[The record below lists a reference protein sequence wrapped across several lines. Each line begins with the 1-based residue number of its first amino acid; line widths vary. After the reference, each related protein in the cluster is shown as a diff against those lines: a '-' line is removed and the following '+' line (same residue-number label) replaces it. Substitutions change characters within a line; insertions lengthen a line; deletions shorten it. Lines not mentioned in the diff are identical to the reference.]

1 MKTYEG
7 KTEEEALN
15 LASQDLGQKAEDIKY
30 HIVSD
35 VKKLFSRK
43 VTIGVYTMADV
54 IEYASN
60 YLETLCEMIEIKIR
74 SDASLQDDVIKINIE
89 TEAAPRIIGHNGET
103 LRALNELTRS
113 AVFNRFGG
121 HYRILLNC
129 DNYKDQKYE
138 KLIRMARRIAGEV
151 RRSGITASLDSMTS
165 DERRVIHN
173 ALSSDTSIKTISEG
187 VGRQRHLTIR
197 KATVTEMEEIVP
209 TVEEEIISPA
219 EDQEQQ

>member
-7 KTEEEALN
+7 KTEEEALD
-15 LASQDLGQKAEDIKY
+15 LASQDLGQKAEEIRY
-30 HIVSD
+30 HIISD

-43 VTIGVYTMADV
+43 VTIGVYTMVDV

-60 YLETLCEMIEIKIR
+60 YLETLCETIEIKVHP
-74 SDASLQDDVIKINIE
+74 DASLEDDVIKINIE
-89 TEAAPRIIGHNGET
+89 TESAPRIIGHNGET
-103 LRALNELTRS
+103 LRALNELIRS

-151 RRSGITASLDSMTS
+151 RRSGITASLDPMTS

-173 ALSSDTSIKTISEG
+173 ALSTDPSIKTVSEG

-197 KATVTEMEEIVP
+197 KATVSEIALGSP
-209 TVEEEIISPA
+209 DAEEESEVVT